1 MLALRKTVVSSRD
14 RGFSKLSRSH
24 HQSGVQSCCWLSV
37 SSLICVNWLVGHAT
51 FLLTISLK
59 WHNSIGIGQFQTINN
74 VRSLTNS
81 LSSFWCYC
89 QPGRG
94 NHNTEYESD
103 LCNKEHHYRSKKK
116 KRPIWYLN
124 SWPLWYQCSPLPTE
138 LTNITA
144 RGTLV
149 LSCFLQPHHVS
160 FCRMADICS
169 KYFDL
174 LEHQVVGEKRLSFF
188 SASLGDATRQPRQL
202 ICLDCICLMW
212 MKWSFH
218 FGSF

>member
-51 FLLTISLK
+51 FLLTIRLK
-59 WHNSIGIGQFQTINN
+59 WHNSIVIGQFQSINN
-74 VRSLTNS
+74 VRLLTNHYHHFDVIVN
-81 LSSFWCYC
+81 LEEVIIALNMKANFTIK
-89 QPGRG
+89 
-94 NHNTEYESD
+94 NTT
-103 LCNKEHHYRSKKK
+103 LAVMK
-116 KRPIWYLN
+116 KRPEKIQACMA
-124 SWPLWYQCSPLPTE
+124 SKPLTSLIPMQSLPTE

-149 LSCFLQPHHVS
+149 LSCFFQPHHVS

-174 LEHQVVGEKRLSFF
+174 LEHQVVGEERLSFF

-202 ICLDCICLMW
+202 IC
-212 MKWSFH
+212 
-218 FGSF
+218 